1 MKHVK
6 WTHEEHVAVIQLMN
20 PPANALSSQVLQE
33 LDAVFNEVE
42 ENEEIRVVLLHG
54 EGRFFSAGADIK
66 EFTETEP
73 GEDFVRLAQQGQKLF
88 ERIETFSKPV
98 IAAIHGAALGG
109 GLELALACHLRLV
122 TEDAKLGLPEL
133 SLGLIPGFGGTQRL
147 LRYVGTARAAEMMM
161 TSKPITG
168 LEAVQFGLANH
179 AYKDEELLEN
189 AKTMANEIAKKS
201 PITLKAVIKLLNCA
215 KTEEFA
221 QGVKKE
227 AKLFGKVS
235 QTMDSKEGISA
246 FLEKR
251 EPSFSGK

>member
-147 LRYVGTARAAEMMM
+147 PRLIGNAKAAEMMF
-161 TSKPITG
+161 TSKPMTG
-168 LEAVQFGLANH
+168 LEAVQYGLANH
-179 AYKDEELLEN
+179 AYQAEELFDQ
-189 AKTMANEIAKKS
+189 AKAMAKEIAKKS
-201 PITLKAVIKLLNCA
+201 PLTLKAVIKLLNCA

-221 QGVKKE
+221 QGMKKE
-227 AKLFGKVS
+227 AQLFGKMS
-235 QTMDSKEGISA
+235 QSKDGQEGISA

-251 EPSFSGK
+251 QPTFTGE